1 MEEKDIRDIIE
12 KEINEGLK
20 KYLNRGIKK
29 VNLHTIFQVIW
40 MFELYYLG
48 ANSIYEFAINNA
60 EIKKLLNNHTI
71 ALPKEIEMYN
81 NIIKDYFASWSGF
94 VIFFAIAMI
103 VCGLFFAYI
112 RVIPRLSDYMLIY
125 RYSVYGI
132 EAGMWLIF
140 IYATYLVYLKF
151 GVFFILIP
159 MFVSICIMAI
169 EKLKEYLGI

>member
-12 KEINEGLK
+12 KEINEGFK

-29 VNLHTIFQVIW
+29 LNLHTIFQVIW
-40 MFELYYLG
+40 MLELYYLG
-48 ANSIYEFAINNA
+48 ANSIYEFATNNI
-60 EIKKLLNNHTI
+60 EIKKLLNNHII

-103 VCGLFFAYI
+103 FCGLCFGFI
-112 RVIPRLSDYMLIY
+112 RIIPRLSDYMLIY

-132 EAGMWLIF
+132 EAGGWLIC
-140 IYATYLVYLKF
+140 IYVTYLAYLKF
-151 GVFFILIP
+151 SVFFILIP
-159 MFVSICIMAI
+159 MFVSIGIMAI